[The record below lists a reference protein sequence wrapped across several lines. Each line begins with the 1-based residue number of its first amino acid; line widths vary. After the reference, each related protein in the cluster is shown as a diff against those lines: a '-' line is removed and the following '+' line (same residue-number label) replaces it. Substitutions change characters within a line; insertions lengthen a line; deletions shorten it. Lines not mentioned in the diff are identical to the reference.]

1 MVPFDMRAFK
11 QSGPACVVTW
21 MGRSGRLYE
30 VAGEN
35 LDQFRMTP
43 SDLYLIAKG
52 GNVLWVGSAN
62 DLVGDPLSRAR
73 FRLALDCADRV
84 FRLVAPGAES
94 ERLGIIW
101 DLEGAEPIQGL
112 SAA

>member
-1 MVPFDMRAFK
+1 MAPFSNQSAK
-11 QSGPACVVTW
+11 QSGFARMVTW
-21 MGRSGRLYE
+21 IGGSGRSYDL
-30 VAGEN
+30 VGES
-35 LDQFRMTP
+35 LDQFAMNE

-52 GNVLWVGSAN
+52 SHALWVGSTN
-62 DLVGDPLSRAR
+62 DLVGDPISRSR

-84 FRLVAPGAES
+84 FRLVTPGADS

-101 DLEGAEPIQGL
+101 DLEAAAPMPSL